1 MKSSTINIPLGL
13 KILEYGARTITMST
27 EITITLPDGSQKQ
40 APVGIS
46 GLEIASMIGAGL
58 AKAAIAF
65 SVNGEQRDLSD
76 TVSQDADISI
86 FTIDTDEGL
95 EIMRHTVAAQVL
107 ARAIKN
113 LYPLAKLAIGPTI
126 ENGFYYDFLSEETVS
141 IDDLPKIE
149 KEMEKIVASKS
160 EILKTVHSKQDAVK
174 SFADINEEYKVKIIE
189 DSDQEDNFQLYKQGD
204 SGFIDLCRGPHLPS
218 LEKVGA
224 FKLTKIA
231 GAYWKGDSKNE
242 MLSRIYGTAWK
253 NEKDLKKHLNLLE
266 EAAKR
271 DHRKL
276 AKEMDLFHL
285 QEEAPGMVFWHPKGW
300 SIYVVLQNYMRTKQM
315 AHGYQEINTP
325 LVVDRKLWEASGHWD
340 KYRENMFITEID
352 EEHAN
357 EKRVNALKPMNCPC
371 HVQVYNQGL
380 KSYRDLPVRF
390 AEFGSC
396 HRYEASGT
404 MHGLMRVRGFTQDD
418 GHIFCTEDQIESE
431 TADFISLL
439 SNIYTELGFESFD
452 IKLST
457 RPETRVGSDEVWD
470 KAEQALEAAIKKLDI
485 PYTIEEGEGAFYG
498 PKLDFV
504 LTDAIGREWQCGTFQ
519 ADFNLPERLEAEYV
533 GEDGSKHR
541 PVMMHRAIL
550 GSFERFIGILIENY
564 SGKLPLWLAPTQLSI
579 LTVTE
584 EVNDYASGLK
594 EKFESLNLRV
604 ELDSRNEKIGYKI
617 REHSK
622 AKVPLMA
629 VIGKEE
635 MSANNVSIRN
645 LRENETNTYSIEDAL
660 ALLSRDSVI
669 PS

>member
-1 MKSSTINIPLGL
+1 
-13 KILEYGARTITMST
+13 MST

-107 ARAIKN
+107 ARVIKN
-113 LYPLAKLAIGPTI
+113 LYPSAKLAIGPTI

-189 DSDQEDNFQLYKQGD
+189 DSDQEDNFQLYNQGD

-218 LEKVGA
+218 LERVGA

-300 SIYVVLQNYMRTKQM
+300 SIYVALQNYMRTKQM
-315 AHGYQEINTP
+315 AHDYQEINTP

-390 AEFGSC
+390 TEFGSC

-485 PYTIEEGEGAFYG
+485 PYTTEDGEGAFYG